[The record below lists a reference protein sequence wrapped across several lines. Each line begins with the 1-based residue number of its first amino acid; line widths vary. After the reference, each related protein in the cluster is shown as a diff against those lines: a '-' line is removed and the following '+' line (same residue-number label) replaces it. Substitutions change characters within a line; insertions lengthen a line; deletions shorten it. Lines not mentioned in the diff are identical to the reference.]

1 MSVSFIRKVSFNTL
15 PIVLFISLISG
26 CANSDQ
32 DYGAVVNDKPVP
44 VAFGV
49 PDECVWTSQDS
60 KQFPV
65 EGCI

>member
-1 MSVSFIRKVSFNTL
+1 MSVSFIRKLTFNTL
-15 PIVLFISLISG
+15 PIVLFISLSSG

-32 DYGAVVNDKPVP
+32 GYGAVATDKPVP
-44 VAFGV
+44 VTFGIT
-49 PDECVWTSQDS
+49 DECVWTSQDS